1 MKRLAV
7 PFRPKWILARW
18 EIACLEQAMGIAGKL
33 ALLIL
38 VLAMLVRACFVMPT
52 RHVIEQRRHE
62 TVIAIDEAKRAESKL
77 EDDVAASRPR
87 AFPTAQ
93 AFTTRTM
100 TIVTLLQNAGFAV
113 QTATFKQSRIGKMP
127 LEQLNVEFPLTGN
140 YPDVRQ
146 TLARLE
152 TIPGCRIDG
161 VSIERKAI
169 GETQGQIRVRIRLIG
184 VTS

>member
-1 MKRLAV
+1 MKRAAIA
-7 PFRPKWILARW
+7 FRSMWVLARW
-18 EIACLEQAMGIAGKL
+18 ELACIEQAMGMAGKL

-38 VLAMLVRACFVMPT
+38 VLVLLVRACFVMPT

-62 TVIAIDEAKRAESKL
+62 TVIATEEVRRAELKQG
-77 EDDVAASRPR
+77 DVAAASRPWSLP
-87 AFPTAQ
+87 AAQ
-93 AFTTRTM
+93 AFAARTL
-100 TIVTLLQNAGFAV
+100 TIVTLLQNAGFVV
-113 QTATFKQSRIGKMP
+113 QAATFKQSRFGKMP

-146 TLARLE
+146 ALARLE

-169 GETQGQIRVRIRLIG
+169 GETQAQIRVRIRLIG